1 MLSLLTPPDAASRDQ
16 SRPALRVLYP
26 FTMNSAV
33 KWLVLAGTVV
43 AVAGAGFLVYTV
55 MNPPKPPV
63 ERTAAAP
70 APAPPPRAVEP
81 EPEPAP
87 EPARP
92 APRPRPKR
100 EQPAAPEPAPPPEPA
115 GPVLII
121 DSDVPGASVFV
132 DRVYL
137 GTTPVR
143 TTDVKPGQHQLN
155 ASAENQD
162 GIVRTITVGETGET
176 TVTLKFLEVKLDASI
191 DVVHKH
197 TMGSCQGKLVATP
210 AGLRYET
217 TNKNDAFV
225 LAFSEIEVFE
235 VDYLKKNLRVKKRGG
250 KTWNFTDKNDNADVL
265 FVFHRDVSKAREKL
279 GGQGKE

>member
-1 MLSLLTPPDAASRDQ
+1 MNDAEHEDQDSGGSSL
-16 SRPALRVLYP
+16 
-26 FTMNSAV
+26 
-33 KWLVLAGTVV
+33 KWLVLAGMAIAL
-43 AVAGAGFLVYTV
+43 AVAGYVLYSV
-55 MNPPKPPV
+55 MTPPPKPPV
-63 ERTAAAP
+63 ENTVAAP
-70 APAPPPRAVEP
+70 APAAPPVTRPEP
-81 EPEPAP
+81 EPEP
-87 EPARP
+87 EPVKP

-162 GIVRTITVGETGET
+162 GIVRTITVDETGET
-176 TVTLKFLEVKLDASI
+176 TVTLRFLEVKLDASI

-225 LAFSEIEVFE
+225 LAFSEIETFE
-235 VDYLKKNLRVKKRGG
+235 IDYLKKNLRVKKKGG

-279 GGQGKE
+279 GGQGKQQEQ